1 MESRIGSCFL
11 GRTLELTD
19 GKITVGV
26 TLDVGPR
33 IIKLQKNG
41 GENLMFED
49 TGDAVNKDVSSV
61 YGKGKQWHI
70 YGGHRMWLSPESLA
84 TYYPDNAPVVSELI
98 PDGAVFTPPAWKECG
113 VQPVLK
119 LKFMR
124 DGALEVSMSFKNIS
138 KTPLKL
144 CVWALTVMKCGGT
157 LTLPLSTEDTG
168 FLANRNL
175 AFWSYTDVR
184 DPRLTIANDRVVLTG
199 SQDAAS
205 PLKIGT
211 YLKKIRAAYRYGDTL
226 FTKECVTKEGGEY
239 PDFCCNFETYTSN
252 LIHECETLSDAE
264 TVQPGAEKIHIEKW
278 RLE

>member
-1 MESRIGSCFL
+1 MESKIGSCFL
-11 GRTLELTD
+11 GRTLELTN
-19 GKITVGV
+19 GKIIVGV

-33 IIKLQKNG
+33 IIKLQKVG

-49 TGDAVNKDVSSV
+49 VNDAVNKDVSAV

-70 YGGHRMWLSPESLA
+70 YGGHRMWLSPETLA
-84 TYYPDNAPVVSELI
+84 TYYPDNNPVISELTT
-98 PDGAVFTPPAWKECG
+98 DGAVFTPPAWTERG
-113 VQPVLK
+113 VQPVLR
-119 LKFMR
+119 LRFT
-124 DGALEVSMSFKNIS
+124 DDDALEVIMSFTNIS
-138 KTPLKL
+138 DRPQKL
-144 CVWALTVMKCGGT
+144 CIWALTVMKCGGT

-175 AFWSYTDVR
+175 VFWSYTDVR

-199 SQDAAS
+199 SPDAEG

-211 YLKKIRAAYRYGDTL
+211 YLEHIRAAYRYGDTL
-226 FTKECVTKEGGEY
+226 FTKESVAKPGEY

-252 LIHECETLSDAE
+252 LIHECETLTDME
-264 TVQPGAEKIHIEKW
+264 VVEPGAEKVHIEKW